1 LASRGL
7 RDLGD
12 GPRPITDADELSALR
27 AQARRVIVKS
37 ALATGL
43 VMAGAMIAGRV
54 LG

>member
-12 GPRPITDADELSALR
+12 GPRPITDADELAAVR

-37 ALATGL
+37 AVATGL
-43 VMAGAMIAGRV
+43 VMAGATIAGRV
-54 LG
+54 FG